1 MVAGLAVA
9 IIATPTCKAT
19 RAAIERKEAKGES
32 TVGNGRDAPV
42 ANGDFYCC
50 GYGKIVAGTTMM
62 SLTRPIVEHQDMV
75 VKD

>member
-19 RAAIERKEAKGES
+19 RAAIERKEAKGEG

-42 ANGDFYCC
+42 ANGHFLLLWLRKDS
-50 GYGKIVAGTTMM
+50 GRHHDDVINTT
-62 SLTRPIVEHQDMV
+62 DC
-75 VKD
+75 